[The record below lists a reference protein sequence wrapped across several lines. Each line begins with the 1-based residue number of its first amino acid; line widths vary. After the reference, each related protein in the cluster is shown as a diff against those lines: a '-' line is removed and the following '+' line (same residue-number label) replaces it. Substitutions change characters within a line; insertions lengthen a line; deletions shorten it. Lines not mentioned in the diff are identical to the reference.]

1 MHSGRKK
8 DILVHKNLA
17 RPSKYG
23 NHNRKS
29 VKSMPE
35 NLKKKTTLTIANELG
50 IGVPQFKIAISY
62 FLAKQTDSDL
72 I

>member
-1 MHSGRKK
+1 
-8 DILVHKNLA
+8 
-17 RPSKYG
+17 
-23 NHNRKS
+23 
-29 VKSMPE
+29 MPE